1 MSRPRRPSVSIHD
14 YPEDLNPFKDAANTP
29 AMQSAVSVE
38 LRQGKEPKN
47 KFWTFGRSKKKRS
60 NSFSVKSAWSGLFGK
75 RSKEPEIERRTTI
88 TTVSTTYQNGQFSR
102 PVPPPRLARDQQEF
116 EEAFG
121 TFTRRKKYTMESSS
135 HYGSNLTV
143 NGDPAR
149 LYNGS
154 PQDTTT
160 SILGELTPKAP
171 ARRFG
176 QVSPRSKDEIPP
188 LEFEA
193 KSEAGDTDDREV
205 DEAPVPTKRHSRKQ
219 VPRVNVLEAPAEE
232 PLDRDIGSDLT
243 MRDENENLADDFVF
257 RRCSQDAVRR
267 SNLSINSCVSTASGI
282 SMSGRKKR
290 RAPQPPQRK
299 ESAENHEEKSAAP
312 ATPPTELEIKESI
325 DIAKVTEDIQ
335 EMTKQSQNIDET
347 ILNSSSIREEADSKV
362 KENDSEIAT
371 TEVKKDSNDELEE
384 VRLKEKL
391 PSESPRE
398 ETDDDKDVV
407 MKSDENGNRENRIE
421 VETIEIK
428 RVVDDNIEIIKE
440 VNENSSISADV
451 DLEEVELR
459 KKPSSGGGISRSDS
473 FSVKEQ
479 IEQIERQIKELE
491 SKHANNNNGSNNN
504 NVNNNSISITDDK
517 KYYEPSETRLSIQ
530 ANRRSFFKNMVS
542 NEPNGVKI
550 EIKELPREQKD
561 IQIVKL
567 TDPPVPIEAPK
578 EPVKIVELHIS
589 EPIKQVP
596 EIVED
601 VNVNPLPKPR
611 RHSSSQA
618 QSVDLNGESKGIK
631 ASNDSSKNGREARGD
646 SL

>member
-1 MSRPRRPSVSIHD
+1 
-14 YPEDLNPFKDAANTP
+14 
-29 AMQSAVSVE
+29 
-38 LRQGKEPKN
+38 
-47 KFWTFGRSKKKRS
+47 
-60 NSFSVKSAWSGLFGK
+60 
-75 RSKEPEIERRTTI
+75 
-88 TTVSTTYQNGQFSR
+88 
-102 PVPPPRLARDQQEF
+102 
-116 EEAFG
+116 
-121 TFTRRKKYTMESSS
+121 MESSS

-347 ILNSSSIREEADSKV
+347 ILNSSSIREEADGKV

-371 TEVKKDSNDELEE
+371 AEVNKDSNDELEE

-407 MKSDENGNRENRIE
+407 MKSDENGNRENRID

-459 KKPSSGGGISRSDS
+459 KKPSPGGGISRSDS

-561 IQIVKL
+561 IQVVKL

>member
-1 MSRPRRPSVSIHD
+1 
-14 YPEDLNPFKDAANTP
+14 
-29 AMQSAVSVE
+29 
-38 LRQGKEPKN
+38 
-47 KFWTFGRSKKKRS
+47 
-60 NSFSVKSAWSGLFGK
+60 
-75 RSKEPEIERRTTI
+75 
-88 TTVSTTYQNGQFSR
+88 
-102 PVPPPRLARDQQEF
+102 
-116 EEAFG
+116 
-121 TFTRRKKYTMESSS
+121 MESSS

>member
-347 ILNSSSIREEADSKV
+347 ILNSSSIREEADGKV

-371 TEVKKDSNDELEE
+371 TEVNKDSNDELEE
-384 VRLKEKL
+384 VRLKRKL

-561 IQIVKL
+561 IQVVKL